1 MDHVIDHV
9 MDLGP
14 HAAFIVIS
22 YLVVCAIVMLLVIW
36 VCSDYRRQ
44 VRTLQRLEAEGVT
57 RRSAR
62 QDERA

>member
-1 MDHVIDHV
+1 

-14 HAAFIVIS
+14 HAAFIVIA
-22 YLVVCAIVMLLVIW
+22 YTVVCAIVALLVAW
-36 VCSDYRRQ
+36 VVSDYRRQ
-44 VRTLQRLEAEGVT
+44 LRTLRQLEAEGVT

>member
-1 MDHVIDHV
+1 MDHV

-14 HAAFIVIS
+14 HAAFIVIA
-22 YLVVCAIVMLLVIW
+22 YVVVCAIVVLLVASIT
-36 VCSDYRRQ
+36 SDYRRQ
-44 VRTLQRLEAEGVT
+44 LRTLQRLEAEGVT

>member
-1 MDHVIDHV
+1 

-14 HAAFIVIS
+14 HAAFIVIA
-22 YLVVCAIVMLLVIW
+22 YVVVCAIVVLLVAWIAN
-36 VCSDYRRQ
+36 DYRRQ
-44 VRTLQRLEAEGVT
+44 LRTLQRLEAEGAT

>member
-1 MDHVIDHV
+1 

-22 YLVVCAIVMLLVIW
+22 YVAVCAIVALMVIW
-36 VCSDYRRQ
+36 VVIDHRRQ
-44 VRTLQRLEAEGVT
+44 LRTLRELEADGVV

-62 QDERA
+62 QDG

>member
-1 MDHVIDHV
+1 

-22 YLVVCAIVMLLVIW
+22 YVVVCAIVALLVAWIAN
-36 VCSDYRRQ
+36 DYRRQ
-44 VRTLQRLEAEGVT
+44 LRTLQRLEAEGVT

-62 QDERA
+62 QDECA

>member
-1 MDHVIDHV
+1 MDHV

-22 YLVVCAIVMLLVIW
+22 YVVVCAIVVLLVAWIM
-36 VCSDYRRQ
+36 SDYRRQ
-44 VRTLQRLEAEGVT
+44 LRTLQRLEAEGVT

-62 QDERA
+62 PDDRT